1 MTDPVIRFARRVLLA
16 GLLVCSPSCLVYPRS
31 DAPDW
36 LALLCLLTS
45 AVWAELRSQYVV
57 GFGVLNFGEGLYVG
71 AALRYGPVVGVLAC
85 LAGFVCD
92 TVRKKDKRV
101 RLFNCG
107 WALVTFSV
115 TAWAGLGFQPE
126 RGLDAANL
134 GWAGLA
140 SLAYAFTAGWL
151 QAECQMHVEG
161 VTRGETLVWQAKLL
175 PLALP
180 GALLLGLLTQGLLGW
195 APAAIILVLFP
206 IELLAAYVRVRELHQ
221 QLLQAQAQIQASSRQ
236 ASLGV
241 MAAGI
246 AHEIN
251 NPLGAMK
258 ISLSMLQR
266 QPLPE
271 SCLPSLNLL
280 GQGIERCHSVTQRML
295 LYSRS
300 QPEKGPSTAG
310 LWDTIQDAQLF
321 LHARLRHCSLEVDP
335 AIQALPS
342 VRINPGALVQILT
355 NLLSNASDSG
365 ADSLRIQ
372 LRARVVTEVLELR
385 CVDNGQG
392 IPAANRGRIF
402 EPFYTSKE
410 PGRGTGLGLSI
421 SQTLA
426 RSAGGE
432 LLLEDSNSS
441 GSTFLLRLRLD

>member
-16 GLLVCSPSCLVYPRS
+16 GVLLCSASWLMFPRG

-45 AVWAELRSQYVV
+45 AIWAELRSQYVV

-71 AALRYGPVVGVLAC
+71 AALRYGPVVGALAC
-85 LAGFVCD
+85 LAGFACD

-107 WALVTFSV
+107 WALVTFSL
-115 TAWAGLGFQPE
+115 TAWAGLGFQPQ

-134 GWAGLA
+134 GWACLA
-140 SLAYAFTAGWL
+140 SLAYAITAGWL

-161 VTRGETLVWQAKLL
+161 VTRRETFVWQAKLL

-180 GALLLGLLTQGLLGW
+180 SALLLGLLTQGLLGW
-195 APAAIILVLFP
+195 APAAIVLVLFP
-206 IELLAAYVRVRELHQ
+206 IEMLAAYVRVRELHQ
-221 QLLQAQAQIQASSRQ
+221 QLLQAQAQIQAASRQ

-258 ISLSMLQR
+258 ISLSLLQR

-271 SCLPSLNLL
+271 NCLPSLNLL

-295 LYSRS
+295 LYSRA
-300 QPEKGPSTAG
+300 QPEKGPIAAS

-321 LHARLRHCSLEVDP
+321 LHLRNCLVEVDP
-335 AIQALPS
+335 AIRDLPQ

-355 NLLSNASDSG
+355 NLLSNASDAG
-365 ADSLRIQ
+365 PGNLRIQ
-372 LRARVVTEVLELR
+372 LRAQLAAATVELR
-385 CVDNGQG
+385 CSDNGVG
-392 IPAANRGRIF
+392 IPAENRARIF

-410 PGRGTGLGLSI
+410 PGQGTGLGLSI

-426 RSAGGE
+426 RAAGGE
-432 LLLEDSNSS
+432 LLLEESGAS
-441 GSTFLLRLRLD
+441 GSTFLLRLLAAP